1 MINWKFDNVQIF
13 ESDFNQNQQYLLFND
28 DEIQFE
34 IEGIQTDTHWGET
47 EHLSY
52 YKIMTGFISKKSN
65 DWSLLFILQIEKIT
79 IPKKY

>member
-1 MINWKFDNVQIF
+1 MINWKIDNVQIV

-34 IEGIQTDTHWGET
+34 IEGIQTDTHWDET

-52 YKIMTGFISKKSN
+52 YKIMTGFVSKKNN
-65 DWSLLFILQIEKIT
+65 DWSLLFILPIEKIT